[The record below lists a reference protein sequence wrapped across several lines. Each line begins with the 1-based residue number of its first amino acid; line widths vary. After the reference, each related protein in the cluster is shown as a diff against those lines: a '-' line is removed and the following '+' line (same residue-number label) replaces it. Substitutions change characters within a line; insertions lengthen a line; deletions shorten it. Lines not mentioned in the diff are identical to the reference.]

1 MQTLIM
7 LLLYLAICITIYFFV
22 QKNISFFSFCKPTP
36 CDERQLIAR
45 GKSYKYAFFVLL
57 GYLTLCMLTQ
67 SGIIKAFA
75 SAYVLFVIG
84 ICIGFFAFASSSILQ
99 DAYVTP
105 KTDPKNMAVSLGS
118 ISAVNIV
125 VGLFLSDVVVLKNG
139 TLEYISMN
147 LLLGIT
153 FLLLFLLFVFK
164 QFILLHSE
172 EE

>member
-7 LLLYLAICITIYFFV
+7 LLLYLAICITIYFFI

-57 GYLTLCMLTQ
+57 GYLALCMLTQ
-67 SGIIKAFA
+67 S
-75 SAYVLFVIG
+75 
-84 ICIGFFAFASSSILQ
+84 
-99 DAYVTP
+99 
-105 KTDPKNMAVSLGS
+105 
-118 ISAVNIV
+118 
-125 VGLFLSDVVVLKNG
+125 
-139 TLEYISMN
+139 
-147 LLLGIT
+147 GIT
-153 FLLLFLLFVFK
+153 FLLLFLLFVVK